1 MMAKRKIKLIPF
13 DASEFLDDAE
23 SQADL
28 LSNAL
33 ESGKASYVARA
44 LGTIA
49 RARGMTELQRL
60 TGLDRSTLY
69 AALREE
75 GNPTLDT
82 MMRVLEALRIELRAA
97 PKQAAQGTR
106 TVTSG

>member
-1 MMAKRKIKLIPF
+1 MKKKMKLLPY
-13 DASEFLDDAE
+13 DPSEDFEDTE
-23 SQADL
+23 GQADL
-28 LSNAL
+28 LNDAL
-33 ESGKASYVARA
+33 ASGHPGYIADA
-44 LGTIA
+44 LGTVA

-82 MMRVLEALRIELRAA
+82 VMRVLEALNLELHAT
-97 PKQAAQGTR
+97 PKQAA
-106 TVTSG
+106 

>member
-1 MMAKRKIKLIPF
+1 MAKKKIKLIPF

-23 SQADL
+23 SQAYL
-28 LSNAL
+28 LNDAL
-33 ESGKASYVARA
+33 ASGHAGYIADA
-44 LGTIA
+44 LGIIA
-49 RARGMTELQRL
+49 RARGMTDLQRL

-82 MMRVLEALRIELRAA
+82 VMRVLEALKLELHATPKRAA
-97 PKQAAQGTR
+97 
-106 TVTSG
+106 

>member
-1 MMAKRKIKLIPF
+1 MMAKKIKLIPF
-13 DASEFLDDAE
+13 DAAEYLDDAE
-23 SQADL
+23 SQAEL
-28 LSNAL
+28 LNDAL

-44 LGTIA
+44 LGTVA

-82 MMRVLEALRIELRAA
+82 VMRVLEALKIELQAA
-97 PKQAAQGTR
+97 PKQAA
-106 TVTSG
+106 

>member
-1 MMAKRKIKLIPF
+1 MMAKKKIKLIPF
-13 DASEFLDDAE
+13 DASEYLDDAE

-28 LSNAL
+28 LNDAL
-33 ESGKASYVARA
+33 ESGHAGYIADA
-44 LGTIA
+44 LGVIA
-49 RARGMTELQRL
+49 RARGMTDLQRL

-82 MMRVLEALRIELRAA
+82 MMRVLKALNIELQAA
-97 PKQAAQGTR
+97 PKRAA
-106 TVTSG
+106 

>member
-1 MMAKRKIKLIPF
+1 MMAGKKKIELIPY
-13 DASEFLDDAE
+13 DGSEFFDDAE
-23 SQADL
+23 GQAEL
-28 LSNAL
+28 LNDAL
-33 ESGKASYVARA
+33 SSGHAGYIADA
-44 LGTIA
+44 LGIIA

-82 MMRVLEALRIELRAA
+82 MMRVLKALKIELRAA
-97 PKQAAQGTR
+97 AKEAA
-106 TVTSG
+106 

>member
-1 MMAKRKIKLIPF
+1 MAKKKIKLIPF
-13 DASEFLDDAE
+13 DASLYLDDAE
-23 SQADL
+23 SQAEL
-28 LSNAL
+28 LNDAL
-33 ESGKASYVARA
+33 ESGKASYIARA

-49 RARGMTELQRL
+49 RARGMTDLQRL

-82 MMRVLEALRIELRAA
+82 IMRVLKALEIELQATPKRAA
-97 PKQAAQGTR
+97 
-106 TVTSG
+106 

>member
-1 MMAKRKIKLIPF
+1 MVKRKIKLIPF
-13 DASEFLDDAE
+13 DASEYLDDAE
-23 SQADL
+23 SQAEL
-28 LSNAL
+28 LNDAL

-44 LGTIA
+44 IGVIA

-82 MMRVLEALRIELRAA
+82 VMRVLEALKIELQAA
-97 PKQAAQGTR
+97 PKEAA
-106 TVTSG
+106 

>member
-1 MMAKRKIKLIPF
+1 MMRKKKVKLTPF
-13 DASEFLDDAE
+13 DASEYLDDAD
-23 SQADL
+23 SQAEL
-28 LSNAL
+28 LNDAL
-33 ESGKASYVARA
+33 ASGHAGYIADAIGV
-44 LGTIA
+44 IA

-82 MMRVLEALRIELRAA
+82 LMRVLDALKIELQAA
-97 PKQAAQGTR
+97 PKRAA
-106 TVTSG
+106 